1 MAGGLFY
8 MELVKKNIHT
18 ERVKSKAFLQ
28 IPLETDINV
37 SDSKPDVARVIYS
50 SGKIKVDEIKTG
62 MNKIWVKG
70 RLCYQLLYKAEG
82 GNNILAGMDG
92 ELPFMEEIYLDKI
105 EGQDRVICR
114 TQLEDL
120 RVHIINSRKLS
131 IQSVIALEP
140 RVEESISEELCVELA
155 GDDHADAGEK
165 LEYRKKSLDYLE
177 TAVKKR
183 DLLRIHEEAKLP
195 AGMPDIGVPLWKNAQ
210 VSSISFRPM
219 DEKLDLSGELNV
231 FVVYREDN
239 TDKLNWYET
248 MVPFKGSVECQD
260 SREDMMADITYE
272 IGHEELTIREDS
284 DGELRI
290 IGIEMTI
297 ELEIKLYEK
306 ECTSI
311 VADVYGVSCEV
322 DAEIDTKQFKDLL
335 AELNIEE
342 KLSRSIRLEDSEPKL
357 LQICHCDARA
367 KLADAVFQDGQVT
380 LSGEVELQVLYATNE
395 EGGGLYPV
403 RETVPFEISKELPE
417 SEGAQIGQYAVSVMI
432 PQQTVSIK
440 DSSQL
445 EWRGIMNIRVL
456 VYNTKNEDILTGIN
470 IKPID
475 SEVLEKLPG
484 FAIYYAKQ
492 GDSLWQI
499 GKKYYVSVQRLKEIN
514 NLTKDDIKAGD
525 KLLIVK

>member
-1 MAGGLFY
+1 
-8 MELVKKNIHT
+8 MELLKKNIHT

-37 SDSKPDVARVIYS
+37 SDAKPDVARVIYN

-82 GNNILAGMDG
+82 GNDTLAGMDG
-92 ELPFMEEIYLDKI
+92 ELPFMEEVYLDKI

-114 TQLEDL
+114 THLEDL

-131 IQSVIALEP
+131 IQSVITLEP
-140 RVEESISEELCVELA
+140 RVEESISEELCVELG
-155 GDDHADAGEK
+155 GDEHADAGEK

-183 DLLRIHEEAKLP
+183 DLLRIHEETKLP
-195 AGMPDIGVPLWKNAQ
+195 AGMPDIGVVLWKNAQ
-210 VSSISFRPM
+210 ISNISFRSM
-219 DEKLDLSGELNV
+219 DEKLDISGEMNV

-239 TDKLNWYET
+239 TDKINWYET
-248 MVPFKGSVECQD
+248 MVPFKGSVECQN
-260 SREDMMADITYE
+260 SSEAMMADVTYE

-297 ELEIKLYEK
+297 ELEIKLYGK
-306 ECTSI
+306 ESTSI

-322 DAEIDTKQFKDLL
+322 DAEIDAKQFKDLL
-335 AELNIEE
+335 AELNMEE
-342 KLSRSIRLEDSEPKL
+342 KLSKNIRLEDSEPKL

-367 KLADAVFQDGQVT
+367 KLADAVFKDQQLT
-380 LSGEVELQVLYATNE
+380 LSGEVELQVLYASNE
-395 EGGGLYPV
+395 EGGGLCPV
-403 RETVPFEISKELPE
+403 KETVAFEISKELPE
-417 SEGAQIGQYAVSVMI
+417 MEGAQIDQYAVAVMI
-432 PQQTVSIK
+432 PQQTASIK

-445 EWRGIMNIRVL
+445 EWRGTMNIRVL

-470 IKPID
+470 IRPID
-475 SEVLEKLPG
+475 SDVLEKLPG

-499 GKKYYVSVQRLKEIN
+499 GKKYYVSVQRIKEMN
-514 NLTKDDIKAGD
+514 NLTKDEIKAGD
-525 KLLIVK
+525 KILIVK

>member
-1 MAGGLFY
+1 
-8 MELVKKNIHT
+8 MELLKKNVHT
-18 ERVKSKAFLQ
+18 EKVKSKAFLQ

-37 SDSKPDVARVIYS
+37 SDSKPDVARVIYD

-70 RLCYQLLYKAEG
+70 RLCYQLLYQAEG
-82 GNNILAGMDG
+82 GDNTLAGMEG

-114 TQLEDL
+114 THLEDL
-120 RVHIINSRKLS
+120 RIHIINSRKLS
-131 IQSVIALEP
+131 IQSVITLEP
-140 RVEESISEELCVELA
+140 RVEESIAEELCVELT
-155 GDDHADAGEK
+155 DEDAGEK

-183 DLLRIHEEAKLP
+183 DLLRVHEETKLP
-195 AGMPDIGVPLWKNAQ
+195 AGMPDIGVLLWKDARIG
-210 VSSISFRPM
+210 SISFKPM
-219 DEKLDLSGELNV
+219 DEKLDVSGELNV

-239 TDKLNWYET
+239 TDKINWYET
-248 MVPFKGSVECQD
+248 IVPFKGSVECQN
-260 SREDMMADITYE
+260 SRENMMADVAYE
-272 IGHEELTIREDS
+272 IGHEEITIREDS

-297 ELEIKLYEK
+297 ELELKLFER
-306 ECTSI
+306 ENALI
-311 VADVYGVSCEV
+311 VADIYGVSCDV
-322 DAEIDTKQFKDLL
+322 DAEIDTKQFKDLF

-342 KLSRSIRLEDSEPKL
+342 KMSKNIRLEDSEPKL

-367 KLADAVFQDGQVT
+367 KIADIIFKDCQVT
-380 LSGEVELQVLYATNE
+380 LSGEVELQVLYASGDE
-395 EGGGLYPV
+395 KGGLCPV
-403 RETVPFEISKELPE
+403 KESVPFEITRELPE
-417 SEGAQIGQYAVSVMI
+417 MESAQIDQYAVSVMI
-432 PQQTVSIK
+432 PQQTASIK

-445 EWRGIMNIRVL
+445 EWRGVVNIRL
-456 VYNTKNEDILTGIN
+456 LLYNTKNEDILTGIN
-470 IKPID
+470 IRPID

-484 FAIYYAKQ
+484 FAIHYAKQ

-514 NLTKDDIKAGD
+514 NLTKDEIKLGD